1 MKNSLDFSKK
11 SRRAVILFIILFL
24 GIILLPRI
32 YFLWYPD
39 SSYTFTQTDFEKKS
53 FAEANFKERKKNF
66 SSYQKKESKFKTPDR
81 KFDPNTYGV
90 SDWMLLGLSE
100 KQAAIL
106 LKFGKR
112 GFYSHEDLKQVFVVS
127 DAFFAKIKDSLVYPS
142 KPTFTPKQQETKKV
156 FIVELNT
163 ASEEELMN
171 LKGIGA
177 FFAKN
182 IVKKRN
188 ELGGFIT
195 TEQVLEVWKMDQEKY
210 ELIKPQIKVDP
221 SLVKTININEATAE
235 ELKKHPYVTWN
246 VANSIV
252 KMRMQNGPYNDV
264 SGIKRSAVISQE
276 LYEKLKPYLTVE

>member
-11 SRRAVILFIILFL
+11 SRRAVIIFMVLFL
-24 GIILLPRI
+24 GIILFPRI
-32 YFLWYPD
+32 YFLWYPN
-39 SSYTFTQTDFEKKS
+39 SSFTFSQTDFEKKNFS
-53 FAEANFKERKKNF
+53 NANFKERKSTFKSF
-66 SSYQKKESKFKTPDR
+66 TKKESKFKTPPH

-100 KQAAIL
+100 KQANIL
-106 LKFGKR
+106 LKFSKR
-112 GFYSHEDLKQVFVVS
+112 GFYSNEDLKQVFVIS

-142 KPTFTPKQQETKKV
+142 KPTFTPKSQETKKIL
-156 FIVELNT
+156 IVELNT
-163 ASEEELMN
+163 ATEEELMN

-182 IVKKRN
+182 IIKKRN
-188 ELGGFIT
+188 ELGGFISA
-195 TEQVLEVWKMDQEKY
+195 EQLLEVWKMDQEKY

-221 SLVKTININEATAE
+221 NLLKSININEASAE

-252 KMRMQNGPYNDV
+252 KMRMQNGPYSDI
-264 SGIKRSAVISQE
+264 SGIKKSALINEE
-276 LYEKLKPYLTVE
+276 LYQKLKPYLTVE